1 MPRSAP
7 GPSAVTAQPHAS
19 SSCFT
24 GVSWH
29 KNARKWKAAI
39 KHEGKTHYLGLF
51 EDEIEAAKAWDAKA
65 RSLRGAATATNFNLD
80 GSRVAAASTLAPTL
94 APPAPAPAPAEPPG
108 QHLDSPPLPELDWHD
123 CGNETLTGVPR
134 SMAIGTNWTAK
145 ALFAVSRLGA
155 PLAQLPGLAR
165 LIGLVQFP
173 GKKAKVGHL
182 AVLAQVAGA
191 DDAILY
197 RLASALFNGEGW
209 RLEEGRD
216 QLAAFAKRVSEAIAL
231 AKGGNRRGRAGRGRG
246 KPPPAQKRGDGSLWQ

>member
-1 MPRSAP
+1 
-7 GPSAVTAQPHAS
+7 
-19 SSCFT
+19 
-24 GVSWH
+24 
-29 KNARKWKAAI
+29 
-39 KHEGKTHYLGLF
+39 
-51 EDEIEAAKAWDAKA
+51 
-65 RSLRGAATATNFNLD
+65 
-80 GSRVAAASTLAPTL
+80 
-94 APPAPAPAPAEPPG
+94 
-108 QHLDSPPLPELDWHD
+108 
-123 CGNETLTGVPR
+123 
-134 SMAIGTNWTAK
+134 MAIGTNWTAK

-155 PLAQLPGLAR
+155 PLPQLPGLAR

-216 QLAAFAKRVSEAIAL
+216 QLAVAAFAKRVSEAIAL